1 MYVVC
6 VLISKRAAATVV
18 HVSLCASWFEGIE
31 AKNCTSCKHR
41 LAAKVRICYA
51 GQNDVYYT
59 EIGFCD
65 YEVLFLKREQALA
78 GLNPPA
84 S

>member
-1 MYVVC
+1 MYRC
-6 VLISKRAAATVV
+6 VLAGLRALKQKIV
-18 HVSLCASWFEGIE
+18 
-31 AKNCTSCKHR
+31 HR